1 MKDCINCGRPSFAE
15 RAYASPLCP
24 LARAN
29 PETRYPLP
37 YMSCWMPR
45 EELPE
50 HVEIDKPLEKLTSTK
65 KYQEWV
71 KSLLKRD

>member
-1 MKDCINCGRPSFAE
+1 
-15 RAYASPLCP
+15 
-24 LARAN
+24 
-29 PETRYPLP
+29 
-37 YMSCWMPR
+37 MPR